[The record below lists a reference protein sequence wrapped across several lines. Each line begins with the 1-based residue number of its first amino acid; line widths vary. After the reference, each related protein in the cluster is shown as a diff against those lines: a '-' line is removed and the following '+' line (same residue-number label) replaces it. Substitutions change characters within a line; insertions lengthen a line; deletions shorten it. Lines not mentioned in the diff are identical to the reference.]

1 MTSSDEEP
9 ALTINLNINLNGIS
23 NRTDGVE
30 IIDDSEE
37 DITRA
42 RGGAGLHWGR

>member
-30 IIDDSEE
+30 IKDDSEE
-37 DITRA
+37 SIA
-42 RGGAGLHWGR
+42 GLGGAGLHWGR